1 MNTTIHT
8 IKNNPKVKVVLTDLF
23 DTLIHRNV
31 HPLYVFKIWAKLL
44 IRDLGLNLDIDTL
57 YKIRMDVQNTLA
69 KDLKTVK
76 DEIPYYKVIQELHAR
91 LGNTDLLGVVSFE
104 KFMNSSLEADYRSE
118 ASVQFM
124 NDDLIGGLQM
134 LHEEGYK
141 IFIISDFHLP
151 KSVIQRLLQ
160 WHKVDHLFNDI
171 FMSCD
176 FEKSKE
182 TGTLYPMV
190 MQHIGVHG
198 EECSMMGD
206 NMHSDIQ
213 QARKQNINTFYLKHA
228 NHKFRNK
235 KNLFGSVESDFI
247 RSCRDIE
254 KNCKRSEHPFSE
266 YILHFYFFT
275 ERLYTEARQKEI
287 KNLFFLAREG
297 LYLKQLFDTYQ
308 RLNGFDETDYIRTH
322 YFKASRHS
330 AKQVSLRPI
339 AEEPFMPV
347 KKNYDHRSTHQFL
360 SDFNLTES
368 EILAIA
374 EEIGVD
380 KDKVIEN
387 FSASDVLKKLRTNET
402 FKIRY
407 EQHRQEQKNAF
418 DTYLKSFGVDFG
430 KEGMVVVDVGWGGTM
445 QECIHD
451 YIGGQVA
458 VTGYYIGLRE
468 IYNIQEKTKRFG
480 LNFSVYPEKGYSDHI
495 LQANGQL
502 YEQLLAAPHG
512 STLGYSKNPDMP
524 TIEYHEP
531 NEKKVF
537 DEFIAPIQDFMEDQ
551 FILLNNNLSSV
562 VYDQDMAQKY
572 LTDLA
577 LRLGLFTNK
586 KKLKFI
592 QLISQGFYQNIGS
605 NKVGIKYDA
614 AQLSMSKKQLLKQF
628 LWSPEKTFSYLVK
641 VKPLLYNRKLAWLGW
656 TVRSTYYYIK
666 ANKWFKRKFFSKDLI
681 S

>member
-1 MNTTIHT
+1 M
-8 IKNNPKVKVVLTDLF
+8 
-23 DTLIHRNV
+23 
-31 HPLYVFKIWAKLL
+31 
-44 IRDLGLNLDIDTL
+44 IRELGLNLDIDTL

-76 DEIPYYKVIQELHAR
+76 DEIPYNQVVQELYAR
-91 LGNTDLLGVVSFE
+91 LKNTGLLGEISFE
-104 KFMNSSLEADYRSE
+104 KFMSYSLEADYRSE

-124 NDDLIGGLQM
+124 NDDLIGGLQV

-182 TGTLYPMV
+182 TGTLYPTV

-206 NMHSDIQ
+206 NMRSDIQ
-213 QARKQNINTFYLKHA
+213 QARKQNIKTFYLKHA
-228 NHKFRNK
+228 NHKFRNR

-254 KNCKRSEHPFSE
+254 KNCKRSDHPFSE

-275 ERLYTEARQKEI
+275 ERLYSEARQKEI

-308 RLNGFDETDYIRTH
+308 HLNGFEETDYIRTH

-347 KKNYDHRSTHQFL
+347 KKNYDHRSTQQFL
-360 SDFNLTES
+360 SDFNLKEF

-418 DTYLKSFGVDFG
+418 DAYLKSFGVDFD

-445 QECIHD
+445 QEGIHD
-451 YIGGQVA
+451 YMGGQVA

-468 IYNIQEKTKRFG
+468 IYNIQERTKRFG

-537 DEFIAPIQDFMEDQ
+537 DEFIAPIQEFMDDQ
-551 FILLNNNLSSV
+551 FILLNNKLSSV

-614 AQLSMSKKQLLKQF
+614 GQLSMSKKQLLKQF
-628 LWSPEKTFSYLVK
+628 LWSPEKTFRYLVK
-641 VKPLLYNRKLAWLGW
+641 VKPHLYNKKLEWLGW